1 MQRRLF
7 TPAPSMIGAARRAA
21 SAQSPLDLV
30 RVLGD
35 PVLHAPSRPV
45 ESVRDAAAKAAAAD
59 AHAALAAFRVRHGF
73 GRAISAP
80 QVGHALRV
88 IALDLGAKGLGRITM
103 FNPVLSVRTDEPQLT
118 LWDDCMSVPGFLVRL
133 RRYADLDVDFLDERG
148 EARRLPRVGAALA
161 ELLQHEVD
169 HLDGITVFDRLAQQT
184 AEAAAPDAGR
194 PAADA
199 SRTQLTVVHRDA
211 YERDRRR
218 FDAMVSYAIVPTV

>member
-1 MQRRLF
+1 MLRRLF
-7 TPAPSMIGAARRAA
+7 APSPSLIGAARRAA
-21 SAQSPLDLV
+21 SKPSPLDLV

-45 ESVRDAAAKAAAAD
+45 ASPHDAAAKAAAAD
-59 AHAALAAFRVRHGF
+59 AHAALAAFRARHGF

-88 IALDLGAKGLGRITM
+88 IALDLGAKGLGRLTM

-148 EARRLPRVGAALA
+148 AARRLPRVGAALA

-184 AEAAAPDAGR
+184 AEAAATVVGQPVGDTSA
-194 PAADA
+194 
-199 SRTQLTVVHRDA
+199 QLTVVHRDA